1 MKESFSGRIAR
12 FPKEIFTMFVY
23 ADNAATTRVSDKALA
38 TMLPYF
44 TEQYGNP
51 SSAYPFAQ
59 EASQAL
65 VRSRE
70 AIARA
75 LNCQPREITFTSG
88 GSEAD
93 NQVLRSAAAWGK
105 AHGKTHMVSTAIE
118 HHAILHTLRVLASEG
133 FKVTLLQPDYQGRI
147 RLDSVLSAI
156 RPDTCLVSVM
166 TANNETGVL
175 QPIEAIGA
183 LCQERHILFHTD
195 AVQYTGHLPLSLKDM
210 PVDLLSASAHK
221 FHGPKGTGFL
231 YSRTIPGF
239 ELQSLIEG
247 GAQERGK
254 RAGTENVAGIV
265 GMAEALTE
273 ALENLEGKISH
284 VSQARDLLQHKLQTL
299 EGVTIHGARAN
310 RLPGHLNVAFAGV
323 SAEALLPIL
332 GMNGISVSSGSA
344 CASGSPDP
352 SHVLLAM
359 GITSDEARS
368 SLRFSLGEDITV
380 EQVNYIYEETAKAV
394 TRLRE
399 MHRI

>member
-1 MKESFSGRIAR
+1 
-12 FPKEIFTMFVY
+12 MFVY
-23 ADNAATTRVSDKALA
+23 ADNAATTRVSQKALA
-38 TMLPYF
+38 AMLPYF

-51 SSAYPFAQ
+51 SSAYPFGQ
-59 EASQAL
+59 KASQAL

-70 AIARA
+70 AIAQA
-75 LNCQPREITFTSG
+75 LHCQPREVTFTSG

-93 NQVLRSAAAWGK
+93 NQALRSAAFWGS
-105 AHGKTHMVSTAIE
+105 AHGKTHIISTAIE
-118 HHAILHTLRVLASEG
+118 HHAILHTLRALAAEG
-133 FKVTLLQPDYQGRI
+133 FRVTLLQPDGQGRI
-147 RLDSVLSAI
+147 RLESVATAL
-156 RPDTCLVSVM
+156 RPDTCLVSIM
-166 TANNETGVL
+166 AANNETGVL

-183 LCQERHILFHTD
+183 LCQEKGILFHTD

-210 PVDLLSASAHK
+210 PIDLLSASAHK

-231 YSRTIPGF
+231 YSRIMPGF

-273 ALENLEGKISH
+273 ALDNLEGKVSH
-284 VSQARDLLQHKLQTL
+284 VSQARDLLQHKLQNL
-299 EGVTIHGARAN
+299 EGVTIHGERAN

-323 SAEALLPIL
+323 SAESLLPIL
-332 GMNGISVSSGSA
+332 GMNGICVSSGSA

-359 GITSDEARS
+359 GISPAEAKS
-368 SLRFSLGEDITV
+368 SLRFSLGEDITL
-380 EQVNYIYEETAKAV
+380 EQVNYIYEEVTKAV
-394 TRLRE
+394 KRLRG
-399 MHRI
+399 MHHKSNE

>member
-1 MKESFSGRIAR
+1 
-12 FPKEIFTMFVY
+12 MFVY

-38 TMLPYF
+38 AMLPYF

-51 SSAYPFAQ
+51 SSAYPFGQ

-75 LNCQPREITFTSG
+75 LNCLPREITFTSG

-93 NQVLRSAAAWGK
+93 NQALRSAAFWGR
-105 AHGKTHMVSTAIE
+105 AHGKTHLISTAIE
-118 HHAILHTLRVLASEG
+118 HHAILHTLRALAAEG
-133 FKVTLLQPDYQGRI
+133 FRVTLLQPDSQGRI
-147 RLDSVLSAI
+147 RLESVAAAL

-166 TANNETGVL
+166 AANNETGVL

-183 LCQERHILFHTD
+183 LCQEKGILFHTD
-195 AVQYTGHLPLSLKDM
+195 AVQYMGHLPLSLKDL
-210 PVDLLSASAHK
+210 PIDLLSASAHK

-231 YSRTIPGF
+231 YSRVIPGF

-273 ALENLEGKISH
+273 AADNLEAKIFH

-323 SAEALLPIL
+323 SAESLLPIL
-332 GMNGISVSSGSA
+332 GMNGICVSSGSA

-359 GITSDEARS
+359 GVTPEEAKS

-380 EQVNYIYEETAKAV
+380 EQVNYIYEEVAKAV
-394 TRLRE
+394 KRLRG
-399 MHRI
+399 MRSFRR